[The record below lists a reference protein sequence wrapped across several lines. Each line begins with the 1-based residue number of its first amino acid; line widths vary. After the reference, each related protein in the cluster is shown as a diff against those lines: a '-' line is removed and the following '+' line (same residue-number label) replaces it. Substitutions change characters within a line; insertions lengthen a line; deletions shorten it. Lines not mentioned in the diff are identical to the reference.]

1 MHSKLIQMCSNKIKG
16 VQNLLKIIR
25 MYKKCVEMYS
35 KHVQICLNIV
45 LCVRNLFKYKQ
56 FCPGQ
61 HHVKEQVLSFE
72 NVREK
77 QK

>member
-1 MHSKLIQMCSNKIKG
+1 MHSKLIQMCSNKFKG
-16 VQNLLKIIR
+16 VQNLLKFVQ
-25 MYKKCVEMYS
+25 MCLKLVQMCS
-35 KHVQICLNIV
+35 KLVQMCLNIV
-45 LCVRNLFKYKQ
+45 LCVQNLFKYKQ

-61 HHVKEQVLSFE
+61 HQVKAQVLSFE